1 MESCWQ
7 HLPEDIV
14 FIHVLPKCDIDTR
27 LAFGIE
33 PNRITLEPSVK
44 EAFTDMLERRLDPSI
59 YWHRDFKGVHSVVFP
74 LYKLKPGEPWERW
87 TGVEMEIQYDFDG
100 RMRDRHQKDS
110 IHISVSRKD
119 YAYALD
125 SRRDCYTSDEIE
137 LFIQDVARFWIHPS
151 FHSSRAQ

>member
-59 YWHRDFKGVHSVVFP
+59 YWLRDFKGVHSVVFP
-74 LYKLKPGEPWERW
+74 LYKLKPGEPWERG

-110 IHISVSRKD
+110 IHVSVSRCD
-119 YAYALD
+119 YAYY
-125 SRRDCYTSDEIE
+125 RDCYTSDEIE

>member
-7 HLPEDIV
+7 HLPGDIV
-14 FIHVLPKCDIDTR
+14 FVHILSKCDVDTR

-74 LYKLKPGEPWERW
+74 LYKLKPGEPWERG
-87 TGVEMEIQYDFDG
+87 TGVEMFVQYDFDG
-100 RMRDRHQKDS
+100 MLRNISEKDS
-110 IHISVSRKD
+110 IHVFVSRCD

-125 SRRDCYTSDEIE
+125 SHRDYYTPDEIE
-137 LFIQDVARFWIHPS
+137 LFTQDVASFWIHPR
-151 FHSSRAQ
+151 FPSSRAQ